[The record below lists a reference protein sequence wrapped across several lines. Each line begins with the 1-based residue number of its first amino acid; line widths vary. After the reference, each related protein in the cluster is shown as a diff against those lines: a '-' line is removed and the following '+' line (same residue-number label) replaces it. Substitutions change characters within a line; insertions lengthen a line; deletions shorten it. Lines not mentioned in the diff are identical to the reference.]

1 LLRINLSFK
10 ARVGRM
16 RGWRLFAEQ
25 RVRRNS
31 GWPLGTVTR
40 RF

>member
-31 GWPLGTVTR
+31 GWPIGTVTR